1 MAEPIT
7 FAMPKAAKKR
17 LPVLSADEQSKV
29 IAAKR
34 LPRLTVEQLRDVL
47 KVCNVRDKAI
57 VYFMADSG
65 LRRSEVVAWNAGLNL
80 RVFRD
85 RQEALEFLSNG

>member
-7 FAMPKAAKKR
+7 FAMPKVAKKR

-29 IAAKR
+29 IAARR

>member
-7 FAMPKAAKKR
+7 FAMPKVAKKR

-29 IAAKR
+29 IVAKR